1 MSAASSVGSEKD
13 QSRASIFEMRLRR
26 SSDNDFFL
34 IRVGCIDWVLSHGLS
49 RKRNAPFIS
58 TRGITIDN
66 EMSIVSLSIPK
77 NCQTRTL
84 EDVHNS
90 RCVDNFTC

>member
-1 MSAASSVGSEKD
+1 
-13 QSRASIFEMRLRR
+13 MRLRR

-58 TRGITIDN
+58 RRGIAIDN
-66 EMSIVSLSIPK
+66 EMSISSFSISK
-77 NCQTRTL
+77 YCQTHTL
-84 EDVHNS
+84 EDFHITVGVRITS
-90 RCVDNFTC
+90 RVS